1 MHQVLRYGL
10 AMTVQLLLWPMNFM
24 QLEIF
29 SAKYEKFT
37 LKAYSLAMDRSRNQ
51 LVMKIKIIPHQGSM
65 KYTQSHNYVIE
76 CMHAIKPNVVN
87 CTFGTKL

>member
-29 SAKYEKFT
+29 SAKYENLP
-37 LKAYSLAMDRSRNQ
+37 LKP
-51 LVMKIKIIPHQGSM
+51 IH
-65 KYTQSHNYVIE
+65 
-76 CMHAIKPNVVN
+76 
-87 CTFGTKL
+87 